1 VKIPLLDLVAQ
12 YQSIKGEID
21 PAVMDVLAK
30 GSFVL
35 GSNVAA
41 LEQEIAG
48 YLGVDYAVGLASGTD
63 ALIIALRAAGVGPDD
78 EVIVPA
84 YTFFATA
91 GAVLSVGARPVFV
104 DVFENSYLMDYS
116 QIERAITSKT
126 KALIPVHLY
135 GLPADMAEIMAIA
148 EKHRLI
154 VIEDNA
160 QAFGAQYKNNKTAS
174 IGHVSCLSFFPSKNL
189 GGYGDGGMLVTNESS
204 IAEQA
209 RMLRAHGWR
218 KKYFP
223 EILGYNSRLD
233 ELQAAILRVKLH
245 HLDAWNQRR
254 RAIAQTYTKAFTALG
269 LRCPLEMP
277 DRQHVYHLYV
287 AAFEQRDRVQQGLK
301 AQGIASGVYYPQPV
315 HLTQP
320 CRALGGKEGQYPV
333 SEQASRETLAIPIYP
348 EMKRDQIDFVIQNI
362 KNM

>member
-1 VKIPLLDLVAQ
+1 MKIPLLDLVAQ